1 MKEVTVRS
9 TATPII
15 ATIMVS
21 QSSNAKGDSI

>member
-9 TATPII
+9 TANPII
-15 ATIMVS
+15 ATTMVS